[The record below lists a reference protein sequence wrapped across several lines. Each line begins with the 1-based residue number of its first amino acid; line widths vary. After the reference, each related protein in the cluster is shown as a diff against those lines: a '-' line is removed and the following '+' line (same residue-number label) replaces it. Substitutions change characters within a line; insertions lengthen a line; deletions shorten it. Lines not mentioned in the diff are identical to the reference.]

1 MNWSCSYQKGDVCGL
16 KFSQQCCRK
25 LNSFGM
31 RCYVGYFPT
40 VLRTVVSSSWPKQSQ
55 KSVPVV
61 LDAEDERATL
71 FQYVGKYLMTRL
83 HIPEYMN
90 L

>member
-1 MNWSCSYQKGDVCGL
+1 
-16 KFSQQCCRK
+16 
-25 LNSFGM
+25 M

-40 VLRTVVSSSWPKQSQ
+40 VLRTVGSSSWSKQSE

-61 LDAEDERATL
+61 LDAEDERATF
-71 FQYVGKYLMTRL
+71 FQDVGKYLMTRL